1 MDELTNTIHACIAA
15 NVPSV
20 ALSTTETDTVIQ
32 EIARSMLQSILTSL
46 KGQQKRRRVLV
57 WRESVGFE
65 DGVFTKVDGVK
76 SQVEILIVALLTLLL
91 KESKIL
97 LVTEGTGRNLT
108 SHINQRI

>member
-1 MDELTNTIHACIAA
+1 MPVSQP

-32 EIARSMLQSILTSL
+32 EIAEYAAKYTHKA
-46 KGQQKRRRVLV
+46 KGSQKRRRVLV

-65 DGVFTKVDGVK
+65 EYGVFTKVDGVK
-76 SQVEILIVALLTLLL
+76 SQVEILDSSVTNTTVERIEDPA
-91 KESKIL
+91 
-97 LVTEGTGRNLT
+97 LVTEETGRNLT